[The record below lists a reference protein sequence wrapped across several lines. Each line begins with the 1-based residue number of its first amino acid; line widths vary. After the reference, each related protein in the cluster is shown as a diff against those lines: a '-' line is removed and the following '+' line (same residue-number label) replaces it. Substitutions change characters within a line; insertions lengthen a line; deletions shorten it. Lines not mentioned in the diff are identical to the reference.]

1 MAFQQAYEAF
11 MCKHRKGRN
20 GEDLRRLD
28 EGHGHAE
35 RLFLEQVWWPAIG
48 QFDDLIPEY
57 QVTDFKGGC
66 RYLDFAWIRSPY
78 RICIE
83 VDGYGPH
90 QRDVS
95 RWQYADHL
103 QRQND
108 LVLDDWI
115 VIRFSYDDVKDRPR
129 LCERTLQQVQGKWF
143 GGYDPKYRL
152 ADLERFI
159 LHIAIQ
165 QEELAP
171 GKVAEELGISERTAR
186 KWLKSLVTKG
196 LLVPLSGNH
205 RVRRYKVN
213 KDEKLSKYLR

>member
-1 MAFQQAYEAF
+1 L
-11 MCKHRKGRN
+11 N
-20 GEDLRRLD
+20 

-48 QFDDLIPEY
+48 QLDDLIPGY
-57 QVTDFKGGC
+57 QVTDFKGGS
-66 RYLDFAWIRSPY
+66 RFLDFAWIRSPY

-83 VDGYGPH
+83 IDGYGPH
-90 QRDVS
+90 QRDVN

-143 GGYDPKYRL
+143 GGYDQKYRL

-165 QEELAP
+165 QEELVP
-171 GKVAEELGISERTAR
+171 GKVAEDLEISERTAR
-186 KWLKSLVTKG
+186 KWLKSLVSRG
-196 LLVPLSGNH
+196 LLVPLSGNN

-213 KDEKLSKYLR
+213 KDERIAKYLR